1 MNNTATFLSLVPIS
15 LFGLAT
21 SLPANANIP
30 QTSIQEILIEGE
42 FNQINQQ
49 LNQSLNLNFI
59 YLPEIEESILPTF
72 NIQGTFLDNPNNQ
85 VNQGIDQNIFD
96 FQLFETSLINFDSND
111 FLNNDGILNGE
122 QFITQEVFT
131 DGNNNLITQQSDQ
144 QLTDFLWLDGLT
156 SSVEN
161 KDFNY
166 WLDEILVDQKL
177 DSLQFALQDTWI
189 IGDENIVS
197 QTIDQ
202 TLNSFIFT
210 NSDISN
216 LLGTNIIDKSIGLD
230 PVQFTIQE
238 TFIDSGQNNWISQ
251 TINQIIGDVSFI
263 DGSFFTQKDPIFQ
276 ENGSVIAKPNNSM
289 NFDIDTFINDIL
301 NNTTV
306 EATQTNRQIIEV
318 TGDDNIR
325 IQENSQ
331 ELVVS
336 VPETNTGRIVIF
348 FSFIMG
354 IVSYGRKTLIV
365 NKQK

>member
-15 LFGLAT
+15 LFGLTT
-21 SLPANANIP
+21 SLPADANIP
-30 QTSIQEILIEGE
+30 QTSIQGILIEGE

-59 YLPEIEESILPTF
+59 YLPEIEESVLPTF
-72 NIQGTFLDNPNNQ
+72 NIQGIFLENTNNQ
-85 VNQGIDQNIFD
+85 VNQTINQNILD
-96 FQLFETSLINFDSND
+96 FQLLETSLINFDSND

-189 IGDENIVS
+189 IGDENIVY

-210 NSDISN
+210 NNDISN
-216 LLGTNIIDKSIGLD
+216 LLETNITDEVIKLD

-238 TFIDSGQNNWISQ
+238 TFTDFGQNNSISQ
-251 TINQIIGDVSFI
+251 TINQVISDVSFI
-263 DGSFFTQKDPIFQ
+263 DASFLTQKDSIFQ
-276 ENGSVIAKPNNSM
+276 ENSSAIAEANNSL
-289 NFDIDTFINDIL
+289 NFDIDAFIEDIL
-301 NNTTV
+301 NINNTAV
-306 EATQTNRQIIEV
+306 KATQTNRQKIKEI
-318 TGDDNIR
+318 GDENIR
-325 IQENSQ
+325 IQNSSQ
-331 ELVVS
+331 ELVVTVS
-336 VPETNTGRIVIF
+336 EPNTGRITILF
-348 FSFIMG
+348 FFVMG
-354 IVSYGRKTLIV
+354 IVSYRRKTLET
-365 NKQK
+365 K